1 MKKRLLSILIVALLA
16 TLVFSLV
23 ACNGGGSTTLEKLE
37 SEYGVVVDG
46 GSFEEGSTL
55 VSNEIVATT
64 EEATAVL
71 TAIAEQNYNKEGS
84 VYIFDIYV
92 AKDGAKVQ
100 PTGKVKVSIPV
111 PNTQVDKYL
120 VFHVKDDN
128 SVEKLVPTVADGIIS
143 FETSSFSYFVIT
155 EAIPE
160 HVHSFGSWLQDA
172 TTENKHFRECK
183 CGEVET
189 GECEFDNGVVIKEAS
204 GKGGFGYDPIF
215 FLPELGKTFADLSA
229 EEKNAISHRG
239 KAVEACAKKLCEI
252 IKE

>member
-16 TLVFSLV
+16 TLAFSLV

-100 PTGKVKVSIPV
+100 PNGKVKVSIPV

-128 SVEKLVPTVADGIIS
+128 SVEKLVPNVEDGIIS
-143 FETSSFSYFVIT
+143 FETSSFSYFVI
-155 EAIPE
+155 
-160 HVHSFGSWLQDA
+160 
-172 TTENKHFRECK
+172 
-183 CGEVET
+183 
-189 GECEFDNGVVIKEAS
+189 
-204 GKGGFGYDPIF
+204 
-215 FLPELGKTFADLSA
+215 A
-229 EEKNAISHRG
+229 EEAP
-239 KAVEACAKKLCEI
+239 AVEAE
-252 IKE
+252 